1 MTKGASVAN
10 ILKKLLMAL
19 AVDRRILLFGM
30 LALTGGSLINLGLP
44 QVLGYLISSEGI
56 RATSENLLTV
66 LAGITLLFVVQAFC
80 FYYRSYYFGLTAHR
94 FVKRCRDAA
103 FRCLLAKPLSYF
115 ADHSTGDLSAR
126 LSGDLA
132 VMQDMIAFKMS
143 VLIRYSLQVLIA
155 GLLMFSISFQLTFAL
170 LLVLPIL
177 VLTGIVFGRRLK
189 FLSTTVQNFSGTVIA
204 LAQDALQD
212 LKTIKVFAAT
222 RFIQEKFE
230 EQTQRTLESGERR
243 AKFSAF
249 FQSFVNLLMNLALVL
264 LLLYGLFLVSTSD
277 LSMANLITFVMYGGI
292 VAVSFAMAASSYAE
306 LMQASGAAERV
317 FEVCEINDA
326 ASKAELHSHQP
337 EQITVRLD
345 HLCFSYNV
353 DGSQP
358 IIKDLSLELVP
369 GKPVAIV
376 GSSGAGKSTIVKLV
390 LGLYPPTAGKILLNG
405 TELQGE
411 YPEAFYKRTALVAQ
425 EPLVFNLSIKD
436 NLLLAN
442 TSATEVEMWSA
453 LDAVNLSEFVQ
464 SLPEKLNSNC
474 GERGSLLSAGQK
486 QRLALARAI
495 IKDPLL
501 LVLDEANSALDS
513 NNEMMINVALL
524 KFFQTRSVLIISH
537 RLASLTFCEQ
547 ILVIDQ
553 GRVVQSGS
561 HNELLETEGPY
572 REMAKLQNLGI

>member
-1 MTKGASVAN
+1 MVKGASVAN
-10 ILKKLLMAL
+10 VLKKLLMAL
-19 AVDRRILLFGM
+19 AVDKRILFLGM
-30 LALTGGSLINLGLP
+30 LALTGGSLINLALP
-44 QVLGYLISSEGI
+44 QVLGYLISTEGI
-56 RATSENLLTV
+56 RQTSENLLTV
-66 LAGITLLFVVQAFC
+66 LFGVTLLFVLQAVC
-80 FYYRSYYFGLTAHR
+80 FFYRSFYFGLAAHR
-94 FVKRCRDAA
+94 FVKRCRDCS
-103 FRCLLAKPLSYF
+103 FRCLLQKPLAYF
-115 ADHSTGDLSAR
+115 SSHSTGDLSAR

-132 VMQDMIAFKMS
+132 VMQDMIAFKLS
-143 VLIRYSLQVLIA
+143 VLIRYSLQVVIA
-155 GLLMFSISFQLTFAL
+155 GLLMFSISFNLTLAL
-170 LLVLPIL
+170 ILVLPIL
-177 VLTGIVFGRRLK
+177 VVTGIIFGRRLK
-189 FLSTTVQNFSGTVIA
+189 FLSTEVQNFSGKVIA

-222 RFIQEKFE
+222 RFISDKFE
-230 EQTQRTLESGERR
+230 EQTQLTLECGERR
-243 AKFSAF
+243 ARFSAF

-264 LLLYGLFLVSTSD
+264 LLLYGLYLVSTAR
-277 LSMANLITFVMYGGI
+277 LSMPDLITFVMYGGI

-317 FEVCEINDA
+317 FEVCEFQSSSSKIEADA
-326 ASKAELHSHQP
+326 TLP
-337 EQITVRLD
+337 EQISIRLD
-345 HLCFSYNV
+345 HLCFSYNE

-358 IIKDLSLELVP
+358 IIRDLSLELIP

-390 LGLYPPTAGKILLNG
+390 LGLYPPTSGTITLNG
-405 TELQGE
+405 MPLLGE
-411 YPEAFYKRTALVAQ
+411 YPESFYKRTALVAQ

-442 TSATEVEMWSA
+442 PAATEAEMWNA
-453 LDAVNLSEFVQ
+453 LDAVNLSEFVNA
-464 SLPEKLNSNC
+464 LPEKLESSC

-501 LVLDEANSALDS
+501 LILDEANSALDS

-524 KFFQTRSVLIISH
+524 KFFKTRSVLIISH
-537 RLASLTFCEQ
+537 RLASLSFCEQ
-547 ILVIDQ
+547 ILVVEQ

-572 REMAKLQNLGI
+572 REMAKLQNLGV